1 MLQLFKIE
9 WLKIRT
15 YRTFWVLFAGFII
28 FFPVAFYLSAYKY
41 MERMN
46 DTKTMEENLLKMLL
60 DAPFVFPRAW
70 HASAWMGGLF
80 FVLIGMLFILLIT
93 NEVQYRTHRQNI
105 IDGWSRM
112 DFLKA
117 KFSILIFFVI
127 VSTLLIFIM
136 GLVVGTAFSPSTAK
150 MFEGVKYVGYFA
162 LMATLYLVLA
172 FLVAILIKRT
182 GLSIIIY
189 FAIVCILDNVLWLI
203 FTLKESQVGYYMPLE
218 AVDSLV
224 PNPFKPK
231 MLERRT
237 VADYTLVIAA
247 VTYISI
253 YAWVIITYFRKTD
266 LKT

>member
-1 MLQLFKIE
+1 MLNLFKIE
-9 WLKIRT
+9 WLKIKT
-15 YRTFWVLFAGFII
+15 YRTFWVLFAGFLI
-28 FFPVAFYLSAYKY
+28 FFPTAFFLSAYKY
-41 MERMN
+41 MEMMATSKN
-46 DTKTMEENLLKMLL
+46 FEEQVIKTLV
-60 DAPFVFPRAW
+60 APPFIFPRVW
-70 HASAWMGGLF
+70 QASAWMGGLF

-117 KFSILIFFVI
+117 KFSMLIFFI
-127 VSTLLIFIM
+127 AVSTLLVFLMALI
-136 GLVVGTAFSPSTAK
+136 VGYVFSDSTVD
-150 MFEGVKYVGYFA
+150 MFKGIEYIGYFA
-162 LMATLYLVLA
+162 LMATLYLMLA

-189 FAIVCILDNVLWLI
+189 FAIVCIVDNVLWLV
-203 FTLKESQVGYYMPLE
+203 FSLKGSQVGYFMPLE

-231 MLERRT
+231 MFEKRT
-237 VADYTLVIAA
+237 VEDYTLIIAA
-247 VTYISI
+247 VAYISV
-253 YAWVIITYFRKTD
+253 YGYIIINYFRKTD